1 MNGNNAKH
9 IATKVSLVGMIANI
23 FLTAFKLAAGFIA
36 HSGAMIS
43 DAVHSASDTF
53 SGLIVIIGVRLS
65 SKESDSEHPYGHER
79 FECVAEIILSVVL
92 FIAGGTIGFEAVK
105 SIVSSEYL
113 DNKFENPLALI
124 AAVTSIVVKE
134 AMFWY
139 TKINAKRINS
149 PSLSAE
155 AWHHRSDALSSVG
168 ALIGIGGA
176 ALGFPVLEPIAS
188 IIICLFIFKVAYDI
202 FKDAID
208 RMVDSSCDDETEGK
222 MRRCV
227 EEIDGVICIDMLRTR
242 IFGNKIYVDIEIG
255 VDETLNLAEAH
266 GIAETV
272 HDAVEESFPQVK
284 HVMVHVNPKKDI
296 PETNEQLDE
305 YEETVL

>member
-1 MNGNNAKH
+1 MLMNENHAKH

-23 FLTAFKLAAGFIA
+23 FLTAFKLAAGFIS

-53 SGLIVIIGVRLS
+53 SGLIVIAGVRMS
-65 SKESDSEHPYGHER
+65 SKDSDSQHPYGHER

-105 SIVSSEYL
+105 SIVSGEYL
-113 DNKFENPLALI
+113 EHAFENPLALI

-139 TKINAKRINS
+139 TIINAKRIDS

-208 RMVDSSCDDETEGK
+208 RMVDHSCDEETEEK
-222 MRRCV
+222 MRGCV
-227 EEIDGVICIDMLRTR
+227 EEVDGVISIDMLRTR
-242 IFGNKIYVDIEIG
+242 IFGNKIYADIEIG
-255 VDETLNLAEAH
+255 VDETLDCAAAH
-266 GIAETV
+266 KISECV
-272 HDAVEESFPQVK
+272 HDNIELKFPQVK
-284 HVMVHVNPKKDI
+284 HVMVHVNPHK
-296 PETNEQLDE
+296 Q
-305 YEETVL
+305 EETDGKSTDE